1 MIVNMV
7 GMGSP
12 VVVAVRL
19 VKHGGVYGSRS
30 RTSMVAMYCS
40 NGVLSEKFKV

>member
-1 MIVNMV
+1 MIVSMV

-12 VVVAVRL
+12 AVVAVRL
-19 VKHGGVYGSRS
+19 VKHGGVYGSCS
-30 RTSMVAMYCS
+30 CTNMVVVYCS